1 MRALRRFTVRPGLP
15 EPLADLRT
23 LATNLRWTWHPPTQ
37 ELFAAVDPTVWSRVE
52 NDPLRLL
59 SEVPADV
66 LDRLA
71 ADEAFLAKVKAVAA
85 DLRHYLTGPRWYQQR
100 SEDTASRRATA
111 TRSRR
116 PVRSRTSPWSS
127 ASPRRCPTTPVA
139 SACSPATT
147 SRPPPTSD
155 SR

>member
-1 MRALRRFTVRPGLP
+1 MVASRVRALRRFTVRPGLP

-100 SEDTASRRATA
+100 SEDTTAAGQDLCEQRPPGQGARFDRVLLHGVRRHRGPAQLLRWPRRA
-111 TRSRR
+111 RR
-116 PVRSRTSPWSS
+116 
-127 ASPRRCPTTPVA
+127 
-139 SACSPATT
+139 
-147 SRPPPTSD
+147 
-155 SR
+155 